1 MIGNWL
7 LEHIA
12 EERLEVN
19 RLINQ
24 FILSQE
30 LQNRSIDIDFSK
42 IERVVNILELHLF
55 DLLSSTSSNED
66 EIKRISKE
74 IKITSAELFK
84 LCKVLPLSDNAMYN
98 LQFKLKYSCFSIL
111 GDLGISA
118 SKLLK
123 EQGWDGVLLDSEVW
137 KEKTLATIIDVWLRL
152 IRKKGW
158 DDRDTVLEN
167 IHKLRESQKQ
177 YEKIFLEQSKQKQ
190 DAYEL
195 IILYHLAAAAE
206 KMALYITDG
215 KVDGNFQIQQILDSH
230 FDRAINICD
239 EVQMLELEPITRL
252 LAYTSKQLVE
262 NSIWTVT
269 RAVNSRVTKFVK
281 ELVDRGRGKH
291 ALFDVLPPQRH
302 TLAEKGLLGSSRRAV
317 VVSLPTSSGK
327 TMIAQFRILQALNQ
341 FDTENGWVA
350 YLAPTRALVNQIT
363 RIIRNDFE
371 PLGISVEQVSPALEV
386 DGFEMS
392 ILQNDDK
399 DNQFKVLVTTPEK
412 LDLMLR
418 QDWEKKIG
426 RPLTLVVVDEAHNLQ
441 NATRGLKLE
450 LLLANINKE
459 CEHAQFLL
467 LTPFIPNAKEIAT
480 WLGGA
485 NSDEISMSL
494 DWQPN
499 DRAIG
504 IVYAEKSD
512 SGCTTSCNFNLKF
525 KSVHTTKPSIDIDDN
540 IMMLE
545 NSDTYTFSQVN
556 TNAKLA
562 TMVVTQ
568 LKERDS
574 VIAIH
579 GTIPNVWS
587 LAKEIQRKS
596 NPVVSSENI
605 QYVQKFLSYEF
616 GSTFQLI
623 DLLNY
628 KIGVHH
634 AGLSDEVRA
643 LMEWL
648 FEIGEINVLVAT
660 TTIAQGMNFP
670 VGAVVMASHSYPY
683 TEMPPEDFWNIA
695 GRAGRVGQ
703 DSIGIIALVAKNY
716 KEIEKLK
723 TFINKQTGALNSSLI
738 EMVAEAMK
746 NTNNINIEDLKT
758 IVYQQ
763 PTWSSFVQYLTHTY
777 KQMGESD
784 NFIAQIE
791 QVLRGTFGFEKLRQ
805 QNRVWANKFIRGV
818 EKYAI
823 YMQDPQNKGAIKL
836 VDSTGFSLHSVKQL
850 LASANTERIGRESWN
865 QELFGSSSTELQKM
879 VGILLKIPELRE
891 NFEEIKGKTN
901 TQDGNT
907 ISLVIKDWVNGKSI
921 EELASN
927 YFKTEKIDMDEAITK
942 CGQSL
947 YGKITQTAS
956 WGLSALLSSTVG
968 SDIEEDKF
976 KALSN
981 LPARV
986 YYGVNS
992 DEAMILRLAGVPR
1005 IASNE
1010 LSRTLDN
1017 LKNESVTNVRNRLK
1031 SGGETLWQRAMG
1043 VEKGGVYYKVWS
1055 VLEGF

>member
-12 EERLEVN
+12 EEREEVEKHIN
-19 RLINQ
+19 R
-24 FILSQE
+24 FILSRE
-30 LQNRSIDIDFSK
+30 LQNKIIDIDFSK
-42 IERVVNILELHLF
+42 IEKVVGILELYLF
-55 DLLSSTSSNED
+55 DLLSSSASDKN
-66 EIKRISKE
+66 EIKKV
-74 IKITSAELFK
+74 SAELFG
-84 LCKVLPLSDNAMYN
+84 LCKVLPQQGNTIQHLLFM
-98 LQFKLKYSCFSIL
+98 LKYSCFAVL
-111 GDLGISA
+111 GDAGVSA

-123 EQGWDGVLLDSEVW
+123 EQGWDETLLNSEIW
-137 KEKTLATIIDVWLRL
+137 KEKTLATIIDIWLRL

-158 DDRDTVLEN
+158 DDRDAVLSN
-167 IHKLRESQKQ
+167 IANLRESQKQ

-195 IILYHLAAAAE
+195 MILYHLAAAAE

-215 KVDGNFQIQQILDSH
+215 KVDGNFQIQQLLDSH

-239 EVQMLELEPITRL
+239 EVQMLELEPIARL
-252 LAYTSKQLVE
+252 LAHTSKQLVE
-262 NSIWTVT
+262 NAIWTVT
-269 RAVNSRVTKFVK
+269 RAVNSRVTKFVS
-281 ELVDRGRGKH
+281 ELVKRGRGDK
-291 ALFDVLPPQRH
+291 ALFDVLPPQRL

-341 FDTENGWVA
+341 FENGWVA

-363 RIIRNDFE
+363 RRIRKDFE
-371 PLGISVEQVSPALEV
+371 PLGVSVEQVSPALEV

-392 ILQNDDK
+392 LLQNKDK
-399 DNQFKVLVTTPEK
+399 DGQFKVLVTTPEK

-459 CEHAQFLL
+459 CENAQFLL
-467 LTPFIPNAKEIAT
+467 LTPFIENAKEIAT

-485 NSDEISMSL
+485 NSDDISMSL

-504 IVYAEKSD
+504 IVYAEKSVAT
-512 SGCTTSCNFNLKF
+512 CTSSCNFNLKF
-525 KSVHTTKPSIDIDDN
+525 KSVHTSKPSISIDDN
-540 IMMLE
+540 VLMLE
-545 NSDTYTFSQVN
+545 NNSTYTFSKVKADN
-556 TNAKLA
+556 TKLA
-562 TMVVTQ
+562 TMAVNQ
-568 LKERDS
+568 LKDRDS

-579 GTIPNVWS
+579 GRPEWVWS
-587 LAKEIQRKS
+587 LAEEIKGQS
-596 NPVVSSENI
+596 NFVTPNENI
-605 QYVQKFLSYEF
+605 EYVQKFLAYEF
-616 GSTFQLI
+616 GSSFQLI

-648 FEIGEINVLVAT
+648 FEEEEINVLVAT

-670 VGAVVMASHSYPY
+670 VGAVVMASHSHPY
-683 TEMPPEDFWNIA
+683 TEMPAEDFWNIA
-695 GRAGRVGQ
+695 GRAGRVAQ
-703 DSIGIIALVAKNY
+703 DSIGIIALVAKNNE
-716 KEIEKLK
+716 EIEKLK

-738 EMVAEAMK
+738 EMVTEAM
-746 NTNNINIEDLKT
+746 NTNFMDIEDLKS
-758 IVYQQ
+758 IVRQK
-763 PTWSSFVQYLTHTY
+763 PTWSAFVQYLTHTY
-777 KQMGESD
+777 KQMGESE
-784 NFIAQIE
+784 NFIADIE

-805 QNRVWANKFIRGV
+805 QNRDWSNKFIRGV
-818 EKYAI
+818 EKYVI
-823 YMQDPQNKGAIKL
+823 YMQEPKNKGPIKL
-836 VDSTGFSLHSVKQL
+836 VDSTGFSLQSVNQL
-850 LASANTERIGRESWN
+850 LASADTEGINRGSWS
-865 QELFGSSSTELQKM
+865 QELFSGSSEELRKM
-879 VGILLKIPELRE
+879 VGILLKIPELKE
-891 NFEEIKGKTN
+891 NFDDIKGKTN
-901 TQDGNT
+901 TQNGNT

-921 EELASN
+921 ESIAEN
-927 YFKTEKIDMDEAITK
+927 YFKTEDMNMDEAITK

-968 SDIEEDKF
+968 EIEENEF
-976 KALSN
+976 KELSN

-992 DEAMILRLAGVPR
+992 DDAMMLRLMGVPR
-1005 IASNE
+1005 IASTE
-1010 LSRTLDN
+1010 LSKVLPN
-1017 LKNESVTNVRNRLK
+1017 IKNESVTNVRQRLK
-1031 SGGETLWQRAMG
+1031 SDGENLWKSAMG
-1043 VEKGGVYYKVWS
+1043 NEKGDVYYKVWS
-1055 VLEGF
+1055 VLEGI

>member
-12 EERLEVN
+12 AERKEVN
-19 RLINQ
+19 KLVNKR
-24 FILSQE
+24 ILSQE
-30 LQNRSIDIDFSK
+30 LQNTIMDIDFGK
-42 IERVVNILELHLF
+42 VERVTSILELYLF
-55 DLLSSTSSNED
+55 DMLSSNDYNKD
-66 EIKRISKE
+66 EVKKV
-74 IKITSAELFK
+74 SAELFR
-84 LCKVLPLSDNAMYN
+84 LCRVMPNSGDDLKN
-98 LQFKLKYSCFSIL
+98 LLYTLKYSCFGVL
-111 GDLGISA
+111 GDVGISV

-123 EQGWDGVLLDSEVW
+123 EKNWDETLLTSEKW

-158 DDRDTVLEN
+158 NDRDRVLEN
-167 IHKLRESQKQ
+167 IAQLRESQKQ
-177 YEKIFLEQSKQKQ
+177 YEKQFLEQSKRKQ

-230 FDRAINICD
+230 FDRAINVCD
-239 EVQMLELEPITRL
+239 EVQMIELEPITRL
-252 LAYTSKQLVE
+252 LEHTSKQLVD

-269 RAVNSRVTKFVK
+269 RAVNSRVTRFVK
-281 ELVDRGRGKH
+281 ELVDMGRGDN
-291 ALFDVLPPQRH
+291 ALFDVLPPQRV
-302 TLAEKGLLGSSRRAV
+302 TLAEEGLLGSSRRAV

-363 RIIRNDFE
+363 RRIRNDFA
-371 PLGISVEQVSPALEV
+371 PLGITVEQVSPALDV

-392 ILQNDDK
+392 MLENTDRDS
-399 DNQFKVLVTTPEK
+399 QFKVLVTTPEK

-418 QDWEKKIG
+418 QDWEKKIE
-426 RPLTLVVVDEAHNLQ
+426 RPLTLVIVDEAHNLQ
-441 NATRGLKLE
+441 NMTRGLKLE

-459 CEHAQFLL
+459 CENAQFLL
-467 LTPFIPNAKEIAT
+467 LTPFIQNAKEIAT

-485 NSDEISMSL
+485 NSDEIHMSL

-504 IVYAEKSD
+504 IVYAEKSNTT
-512 SGCTTSCNFNLKF
+512 CRTSCRFNLKF
-525 KSVHTTKPSIDIDDN
+525 KSVHTSRPSISIDDN
-540 IMMLE
+540 IMMVE
-545 NSDTYTFSQVN
+545 NSNIYTFNQVN
-556 TNAKLA
+556 NNAKLA
-562 TMVVTQ
+562 TMVVNQ

-579 GTIPNVWS
+579 GQVRWVWS
-587 LAKEIQRKS
+587 LAEEIKIKS
-596 NPVVSSENI
+596 NAVTPSENI
-605 QYVQKFLSYEF
+605 QNIQKFLEYEF
-616 GSTFQLI
+616 GATFQLI

-634 AGLSDEVRA
+634 AGLSDEVRS

-670 VGAVVMASHSYPY
+670 VGAVVMASHQYFS
-683 TEMPPEDFWNIA
+683 THAEEMPPEDFWNIA

-703 DSIGIIALVAKNY
+703 DSIGIIALIAKDDSD
-716 KEIEKLK
+716 IEKLK
-723 TFINKQTGALNSSLI
+723 TFINKQTHALNSSLI
-738 EMVAEAMK
+738 AMVKEAME
-746 NTNNINIEDLKT
+746 NEHMDIEDLGK

-763 PTWSSFVQYLTHTY
+763 PTWSAFVQYLTHSY
-777 KQMGESD
+777 KQMGESA
-784 NFIAQIE
+784 NFITEIE
-791 QVLRGTFGFEKLRQ
+791 QVLRGTFGFEKLRLE
-805 QNRVWANKFIRGV
+805 NRDWSNKFIRGV
-818 EKYAI
+818 ENYAR
-823 YMQDPQNKGAIKL
+823 YMQEPENKGPIKL
-836 VDSTGFSLHSVKQL
+836 VDSTGFSLQSVNAL
-850 LASANTERIGRESWN
+850 LQKAGIKNINKDSWN
-865 QELFGSSSTELQKM
+865 QELFTNSSTELQKM
-879 VGILLKIPELRE
+879 IGVLIEIPELRN
-891 NFEEIKGKTN
+891 NFEDIKSKTN
-901 TQDGNT
+901 TQNGNT
-907 ISLVIKDWVNGKSI
+907 ISLVIKDWVNGESI
-921 EELASN
+921 ENIAEN
-927 YFKTEKIDMDEAITK
+927 YFKTENIDMDEAITK

-968 SDIEEDKF
+968 EIEEDEF
-976 KALSN
+976 KELSN

-986 YYGVNS
+986 YYGVNN
-992 DEAMILRLAGVPR
+992 DDAIMLRLVGVPR

-1010 LSRTLDN
+1010 LSKILPNIKD
-1017 LKNESVTNVRNRLK
+1017 ESVTNVRNILK
-1031 SGGETLWQRAMG
+1031 NRELDLWRMAMG
-1043 VEKGGVYYKVWS
+1043 DEKGNVYNKVWS
-1055 VLEGF
+1055 ILEG

>member
-24 FILSQE
+24 FILVQE
-30 LQNRSIDIDFSK
+30 LQSRSIDIDFSK
-42 IERVVNILELHLF
+42 VERVINILELHLF
-55 DLLSSTSSNED
+55 DLLSSHDSDKND
-66 EIKRISKE
+66 IKRIS
-74 IKITSAELFK
+74 AELFR
-84 LCKVLPLSDNAMYN
+84 LCRVLPPSDVT
-98 LQFKLKYSCFSIL
+98 LQHLLFMLKYSSFAVL
-111 GDLGISA
+111 GDVGISA

-123 EQGWDGVLLDSEVW
+123 EKSWDETLLNSEIW
-137 KEKTLATIIDVWLRL
+137 KEKTLATIIDIWLRL

-158 DDRDTVLEN
+158 EDRDRVLEN
-167 IHKLRESQKQ
+167 IAQLRESQKQ
-177 YEKIFLEQSKQKQ
+177 YEKIFLEQSKQKH

-230 FDRAINICD
+230 FDRAINVCD

-252 LAYTSKQLVE
+252 LAHTSKQLVE
-262 NSIWTVT
+262 NAIWTVT

-281 ELVDRGRGKH
+281 ELVARGRGDN

-302 TLAEKGLLGSSRRAV
+302 TLAEEGLLGSSRRAV
-317 VVSLPTSSGK
+317 VVNLPTSSGK

-363 RIIRNDFE
+363 RRIRNDFE

-392 ILQNDDK
+392 LLQNQDK
-399 DNQFKVLVTTPEK
+399 DSQFKVLVTTPEK

-418 QDWEKKIG
+418 QDWEKKMG

-459 CEHAQFLL
+459 CENAQFLL
-467 LTPFIPNAKEIAT
+467 LTPFIENAKEIAT

-485 NSDEISMSL
+485 NSDDINMSI

-499 DRAIG
+499 ERAIG
-504 IVYAEKSD
+504 IVYAEKSN
-512 SGCTTSCNFNLKF
+512 SRCTSHCRFNLKF
-525 KSVHTTKPSIDIDDN
+525 KSVHTSMPSIAIDDN

-545 NSDTYTFSQVN
+545 NNDQYTFSQVN
-556 TNAKLA
+556 DNAKLA
-562 TMVVTQ
+562 TMVVNQ

-574 VIAIH
+574 VIAMH
-579 GTIPNVWS
+579 GQVRWVWS
-587 LAKEIQRKS
+587 LAEEIKTKS
-596 NPVVSSENI
+596 NLVTPSENI

-616 GSTFQLI
+616 GSSFQLI

-634 AGLSDEVRA
+634 AGLSDEVRT

-648 FEIGEINVLVAT
+648 FEKEEINVLVAT

-670 VGAVVMASHSYPY
+670 VGAVVMASHQYFS
-683 TEMPPEDFWNIA
+683 THAEEMPPEDFWNIA

-703 DSIGIIALVAKNY
+703 DSIGIIALVAKNNT
-716 KEIEKLK
+716 EIEKLR

-738 EMVAEAMK
+738 EMVTEAMK
-746 NTNNINIEDLKT
+746 NTNNMNIEDLGK

-763 PTWSSFVQYLTHTY
+763 PTWSAFVQYLTHTY
-777 KQMGESD
+777 KQMGEADS
-784 NFIAQIE
+784 FISQIE

-805 QNRVWANKFIRGV
+805 QNRNWSNKFIRGV
-818 EKYAI
+818 ENYAT
-823 YMQDPQNKGAIKL
+823 YMQDPRNKGSIKL
-836 VDSTGFSLHSVKQL
+836 VDSTGFSLQSVNQL
-850 LASANTERIGRESWN
+850 LAGANTEGIKKESWN
-865 QELFGSSSTELQKM
+865 QELFGSTSNELQKM
-879 VGILLKIPELRE
+879 VGILLKIPELRD
-891 NFEEIKGKTN
+891 NFEDIRGKTN

-907 ISLVIKDWVNGKSI
+907 ISLVIKDWVNGKSV
-921 EELASN
+921 EELAGD
-927 YFKTEKIDMDEAITK
+927 YFKTEDINMDEAITK

-956 WGLSALLSSTVG
+956 WGLSALLSSTAT
-968 SDIEEDKF
+968 DATEEEF
-976 KALSN
+976 KELSN

-992 DEAMILRLAGVPR
+992 DDAMILRLAGVPR

-1010 LSRTLDN
+1010 LAQTLEN
-1017 LKNESVTNVRNRLK
+1017 LKNESVTSVRNTLK
-1031 SGGETLWQRAMG
+1031 NAGEALWQRAMG
-1043 VEKGGVYYKVWS
+1043 DEKGRVYHKVWS
-1055 VLEGF
+1055 VLEGL

>member
-7 LEHIA
+7 LEHIV
-12 EERLEVN
+12 EEREEVN
-19 RLINQ
+19 KLINQ

-30 LQNRSIDIDFSK
+30 LSSSIIDIDFSK
-42 IERVVNILELHLF
+42 VEKVVGILELYLF
-55 DLLSSTSSNED
+55 DLLSSNVSDKN
-66 EIKRISKE
+66 EIK
-74 IKITSAELFK
+74 KISAELFR
-84 LCKVLPLSDNAMYN
+84 LCRVLPQHENT
-98 LQFKLKYSCFSIL
+98 LQHLLFTLKYSCFAVL
-111 GDLGISA
+111 GDVGVSV

-123 EQGWDGVLLDSEVW
+123 EQGWNKTLLTSEIW
-137 KEKTLATIIDVWLRL
+137 KEKTLATIIDIWLRL

-158 DDRDTVLEN
+158 DDRDAILIN
-167 IHKLRESQKQ
+167 IANLRESQKE

-190 DAYEL
+190 DAFEL
-195 IILYHLAAAAE
+195 MILYHLAAAAE

-215 KVDGNFQIQQILDSH
+215 KVDGNFQIQQLLDSH

-252 LAYTSKQLVE
+252 LAHTSKQLVE
-262 NSIWTVT
+262 NAIWTVT

-281 ELVDRGRGKH
+281 ELVDRGRGEH

-302 TLAEKGLLGSSRRAV
+302 ALAEKGLLGSSRRAV

-341 FDTENGWVA
+341 FDEENGWVA

-363 RIIRNDFE
+363 RRIRNDFE

-392 ILQNDDK
+392 LLQDQNK
-399 DNQFKVLVTTPEK
+399 DSQFKVLVTTPEK

-426 RPLTLVVVDEAHNLQ
+426 RPLTLIVVDEAHNLQ
-441 NATRGLKLE
+441 NSTRGLKLE

-467 LTPFIPNAKEIAT
+467 LTPFIENAKEVAT
-480 WLGGA
+480 WLGGV

-499 DRAIG
+499 ERAIG

-512 SGCTTSCNFNLKF
+512 NRCKSRCTFNLKF
-525 KSVHTTKPSIDIDDN
+525 KSVHTSKPSISIDDN
-540 IMMLE
+540 IVMLE
-545 NSDTYTFSQVN
+545 NNPTYTFSALKN
-556 TNAKLA
+556 KSKLA
-562 TMVVTQ
+562 TMVINQ
-568 LKERDS
+568 LKDRDS

-579 GTIPNVWS
+579 GKVSSVWS
-587 LAKEIQRKS
+587 LAKEIKKKS
-596 NPVVSSENI
+596 NPVTPTENI
-605 QYVQKFLSYEF
+605 KYVQKFLAYEF
-616 GSTFQLI
+616 GVTFQLI

-648 FEIGEINVLVAT
+648 FEAGEINVLVAT

-670 VGAVVMASHSYPY
+670 VGAVVMASHQYPSAVGTY
-683 TEMPPEDFWNIA
+683 DMPPEDFWNIA

-703 DSIGIIALVAKNY
+703 DSIGIIALVAKDDAD
-716 KEIEKLK
+716 IEKLK

-738 EMVAEAMK
+738 EMVKEAM
-746 NTNNINIEDLKT
+746 NTNFMDIEDLKS
-758 IVYQQ
+758 IVKQK
-763 PTWSSFVQYLTHTY
+763 PTWSAFVQYLTHTY
-777 KQMGESD
+777 KQMGESE
-784 NFIAQIE
+784 NFIAEIE
-791 QVLRGTFGFEKLRQ
+791 QVLRGTFGFGKLRQ
-805 QNRVWANKFIRGV
+805 KNRDWANKFIRGV
-818 EKYAI
+818 ENYAT
-823 YMQDPQNKGAIKL
+823 YMQEPRNKGPIKL
-836 VDSTGFSLHSVKQL
+836 VDATGFSLQSVNQL
-850 LASANTERIGRESWN
+850 LAGANTQGINKNSWDKES
-865 QELFGSSSTELQKM
+865 LFTDSSSELQKM
-879 VGILLKIPELRE
+879 IGVLLKIPELKE
-891 NFEEIKGKTN
+891 NFEEINKN
-901 TQDGNT
+901 TKSKDGNT
-907 ISLVIKDWVNGKSI
+907 ISSVIKDWVNGKSI
-921 EELASN
+921 ENIAEN
-927 YFKTEKIDMDEAITK
+927 YFKTENMNMDEAITK

-956 WGLSALLSSTVG
+956 WGLSALLSSTA
-968 SDIEEDKF
+968 SDATEDEF
-976 KALSN
+976 KELSN

-992 DEAMILRLAGVPR
+992 DDAMMLRLIGVPR
-1005 IASNE
+1005 IASTE
-1010 LSRTLDN
+1010 LSKVLPN
-1017 LKNESVTNVRNRLK
+1017 IKNESVANVRKKLLNDGK
-1031 SGGETLWQRAMG
+1031 NLWNNAMG
-1043 VEKGGVYYKVWS
+1043 SEKGDVYYKVWS
-1055 VLEGF
+1055 VLEGL

>member
-7 LEHIA
+7 LEHI
-12 EERLEVN
+12 EEEKQEVN

-24 FILSQE
+24 FILTQE
-30 LQNRSIDIDFSK
+30 LQNRSIDIDFNK

-55 DLLSSTSSNED
+55 DLLSSSSSDKD
-66 EIKRISKE
+66 EIKKV
-74 IKITSAELFK
+74 SAELFK
-84 LCKVLPLSDNAMYN
+84 LCKVLPQSYDTLQN
-98 LQFKLKYSCFSIL
+98 LLFVLKYSCFGVL
-111 GDLGISA
+111 GDLGVSV

-123 EQGWDGVLLDSEVW
+123 EKGWNEALLDSEIW

-167 IHKLRESQKQ
+167 IHQLREAQQQ
-177 YEKIFLEQSKQKQ
+177 YEKIFLEQSKQKK
-190 DAYEL
+190 DGYEL

-206 KMALYITDG
+206 KMALFITDG

-230 FDRAINICD
+230 FDRAINVCD

-252 LAYTSKQLVE
+252 LAHTSKQLVE
-262 NSIWTVT
+262 NAIWTVT
-269 RAVNSRVTKFVK
+269 RAVNTRVTKFVK
-281 ELVDRGRGKH
+281 ELVDRGRGDN
-291 ALFDVLPPQRH
+291 ALFDVLPPQRVA
-302 TLAEKGLLGSSRRAV
+302 LAEEGLLGSSRRAV

-363 RIIRNDFE
+363 RRIRKDFE

-392 ILQNDDK
+392 LLENKDK
-399 DNQFKVLVTTPEK
+399 DSQFKVLVTTPEK

-467 LTPFIPNAKEIAT
+467 LTPFIENAKEIAN
-480 WLGGA
+480 WLGGI
-485 NSDEISMSL
+485 NSDDISMSL

-512 SGCTTSCNFNLKF
+512 ISCSKGCEFNLKF
-525 KSVHTTKPSIDIDDN
+525 KSVHTSKPSISINDN

-545 NSDTYTFSQVN
+545 NNDTYTFSKLQN
-556 TNAKLA
+556 KSKLA
-562 TMVVTQ
+562 TIVINQ
-568 LKERDS
+568 LKDRDS

-587 LAKEIQRKS
+587 LAKKIQTKS
-596 NPVVSSENI
+596 ILVAPSENI
-605 QYVQKFLSYEF
+605 KYVQKFLAYEL
-616 GSTFQLI
+616 GATFQLI

-695 GRAGRVGQ
+695 GRAGRVEQ
-703 DSIGIIALVAKNY
+703 DSIGIIALVAKDN
-716 KEIEKLK
+716 EDIEKLK
-723 TFINKQTGALNSSLI
+723 TFINKQTGTLNSSLI
-738 EMVAEAMK
+738 GMVTEAMK
-746 NTNNINIEDLKT
+746 STNMNIEDLGK

-763 PTWSSFVQYLTHTY
+763 PTWSAFVQYLTHTY
-777 KQMGESD
+777 KEMGESE
-784 NFIAQIE
+784 NFITEIE

-805 QNRVWANKFIRGV
+805 QNRDWSNKFIRGV
-818 EKYAI
+818 ENYAR
-823 YMQDPQNKGAIKL
+823 YMQEPKNKGSIKL
-836 VDSTGFSLHSVKQL
+836 VDSTGFSLQSVNTL
-850 LASANTERIGRESWN
+850 LQNAKIENINKNSWN
-865 QELFGSSSTELQKM
+865 QELFANSSTELQKM
-879 VGILLKIPELRE
+879 IGVLLKIPELRD
-891 NFEEIKGKTN
+891 NFDDIKTKTKSQN
-901 TQDGNT
+901 GNT
-907 ISLVIKDWVNGKSI
+907 ISLVIKDWVNGKNI
-921 EELASN
+921 EDIAEN
-927 YFKTEKIDMDEAITK
+927 YFKTETMSMDDAITK

-947 YGKITQTAS
+947 YGKITQTTS

-968 SDIEEDKF
+968 EIEEDEF
-976 KALSN
+976 KELSK

-992 DEAMILRLAGVPR
+992 DDAMMLRLIGVPR
-1005 IASNE
+1005 IASTE
-1010 LSRTLDN
+1010 LSKILPN
-1017 LKNESVTNVRNRLK
+1017 IKNESVVNVRHTLK
-1031 SGGETLWQRAMG
+1031 SNGQDLWKTAMG
-1043 VEKGGVYYKVWS
+1043 NEKGDVYYKVWS
-1055 VLEGF
+1055 ILEG

>member
-19 RLINQ
+19 RLINK

-30 LQNRSIDIDFSK
+30 LQNRNIDIDFSK
-42 IERVVNILELHLF
+42 LERVVNILELHLF
-55 DLLSSTSSNED
+55 GLLSSHDSDKN
-66 EIKRISKE
+66 EIK
-74 IKITSAELFK
+74 KISAELFR
-84 LCKVLPLSDNAMYN
+84 LYRILPPSGIT
-98 LQFKLKYSCFSIL
+98 LQDLLFTLKYSCFAVL
-111 GDLGISA
+111 GDVGISA

-123 EQGWDGVLLDSEVW
+123 EKNWDETLLGSEIW
-137 KEKTLATIIDVWLRL
+137 KEKILATIIDIWLRL

-158 DDRDTVLEN
+158 EDRDRVLEN
-167 IHKLRESQKQ
+167 IAQLRESQKQ
-177 YEKIFLEQSKQKQ
+177 YEKIFLEQSKQKH

-230 FDRAINICD
+230 FDRAIDVCD

-252 LAYTSKQLVE
+252 LAHTSKQLVE
-262 NSIWTVT
+262 NAIWTVT

-281 ELVDRGRGKH
+281 ELVDSGRGDN
-291 ALFDVLPPQRH
+291 ALFDVLPTQRH
-302 TLAEKGLLGSSRRAV
+302 ALAEKGLLGSSRRAV

-341 FDTENGWVA
+341 FDTENGWVV

-363 RIIRNDFE
+363 RRIRKDFE

-386 DGFEMS
+386 DGFEMG
-392 ILQNDDK
+392 LLENKDK
-399 DNQFKVLVTTPEK
+399 DSQFKVLVTTPEK

-459 CEHAQFLL
+459 CENAQFLL
-467 LTPFIPNAKEIAT
+467 LTPFIENAKEIAT

-485 NSDEISMSL
+485 NSDEITMSL

-512 SGCTTSCNFNLKF
+512 PTCRSGCEFNLKF
-525 KSVHTTKPSIDIDDN
+525 KSVHTSKPSISIDDN

-545 NSDTYTFSQVN
+545 NDDTYTFSQLQN
-556 TNAKLA
+556 KSKLA
-562 TMVVTQ
+562 TMVINQ

-579 GTIPNVWS
+579 GRPEWVWS
-587 LAKEIQRKS
+587 LAEEIKNKS
-596 NPVVSSENI
+596 NPVTPSENI
-605 QYVQKFLSYEF
+605 KYVQKFLAYEF
-616 GSTFQLI
+616 GVTFQLI
-623 DLLNY
+623 ELLNY

-648 FEIGEINVLVAT
+648 FELGEINVLAAT

-670 VGAVVMASHSYPY
+670 VGAVVMASHQYPSARGTY
-683 TEMPPEDFWNIA
+683 DMPPEDFWNIA
-695 GRAGRVGQ
+695 GRTGRVGQ
-703 DSIGIIALVAKNY
+703 DSIGIIALVAKDNAD
-716 KEIEKLK
+716 IEKLK

-738 EMVAEAMK
+738 EMVREAM
-746 NTNNINIEDLKT
+746 NTNFMDIEDLKS
-758 IVYQQ
+758 IVKQK
-763 PTWSSFVQYLTHTY
+763 PTWSAFVQYLTHTY
-777 KQMGESD
+777 KQMGESES
-784 NFIAQIE
+784 FIAEIE

-805 QNRVWANKFIRGV
+805 ENRAWANKFIRGV
-818 EKYAI
+818 EKYAT
-823 YMQDPQNKGAIKL
+823 YMQEPQNKGPIKL
-836 VDSTGFSLHSVKQL
+836 VDSTGFSLQSVNQL
-850 LASANTERIGRESWN
+850 LSSANAQGISKNSWN
-865 QELFGSSSTELQKM
+865 KELLFTDSSTELQKM
-879 VGILLKIPELRE
+879 IGVLLKIPELKE
-891 NFEEIKGKTN
+891 NFEDIKGKTN
-901 TQDGNT
+901 TQNGNT

-921 EELASN
+921 ENIAGN
-927 YFKTEKIDMDEAITK
+927 YFKTEDINMDEAITK

-968 SDIEEDKF
+968 EVEEDEF
-976 KALSN
+976 KELSN

-1010 LSRTLDN
+1010 LSKVLIN
-1017 LKNESVTNVRNRLK
+1017 LKRESIINVRHVLK
-1031 SGGETLWQRAMG
+1031 SNGQDLWKEAMG
-1043 VEKGGVYYKVWS
+1043 NEQGDVYYKVWS
-1055 VLEGF
+1055 ILEGL

>member
-1 MIGNWL
+1 MIGSWL

-12 EERLEVN
+12 EERVEVN
-19 RLINQ
+19 KLINQ
-24 FILSQE
+24 LVLSQE
-30 LQNRSIDIDFSK
+30 LQNETISIDFNK
-42 IERVVNILELHLF
+42 IKKVVGILELYLF
-55 DLLSSTSSNED
+55 DLLSSSYSDKN
-66 EIKRISKE
+66 EIKEIS
-74 IKITSAELFK
+74 TELFK
-84 LCKVLPLSDNAMYN
+84 LCRVLPQSDNAMQN
-98 LQFKLKYSCFSIL
+98 LQFKLKYSCFGLL
-111 GDLGISA
+111 GDLGISVA
-118 SKLLK
+118 KLLK
-123 EQGWDGVLLDSEVW
+123 EQGWDESILNSESW
-137 KEKTLATIIDVWLRL
+137 KEKTLGTIIDVWLRL

-158 DDRDTVLEN
+158 DDRDIVLEN
-167 IHKLRESQKQ
+167 ISKLRESQNQ
-177 YEKIFLEQSKQKQ
+177 YEKIFLEQSKSKQ
-190 DAYEL
+190 DGYEL

-239 EVQMLELEPITRL
+239 EVQMLELEPLVRML
-252 LAYTSKQLVE
+252 VYTSKQLID
-262 NSIWTVT
+262 NAIWTVT

-281 ELVDRGRGKH
+281 ELVNRGRGDN

-302 TLAEKGLLGSSRRAV
+302 ALAEKGLLGSSRRAV

-341 FDTENGWVA
+341 FDDENGWVV

-363 RIIRNDFE
+363 RRIRKDFE

-392 ILQNDDK
+392 LLEDVDPGS
-399 DNQFKVLVTTPEK
+399 QFKVLVTTPEK

-441 NATRGLKLE
+441 NSNRGLKLE

-467 LTPFIPNAKEIAT
+467 LTPFIENAKEIAT

-485 NSDEISMSL
+485 NSDEISMSM

-512 SGCTTSCNFNLKF
+512 ISCTKKCKFNLKF
-525 KSVHTTKPSIDIDDN
+525 KSVHTSKPSISIGDDIAMSKNCD
-540 IMMLE
+540 E
-545 NSDTYTFSQVN
+545 YTFSQVN
-556 TNAKLA
+556 DNAKLA
-562 TMVVTQ
+562 TMVVNQ
-568 LKERDS
+568 LKKRDS

-579 GTIPNVWS
+579 GQVGWVWS
-587 LAKEIQRKS
+587 LAEEIKNKS
-596 NPVVSSENI
+596 TAIAPSENI
-605 QYVQKFLSYEF
+605 LYVQKFLAYEF
-616 GSTFQLI
+616 GATFQLI
-623 DLLNY
+623 YLLDY

-648 FEIGEINVLVAT
+648 FEEGEINVLVAT

-670 VGAVVMASHSYPY
+670 VGAVVMASHQYFS
-683 TEMPPEDFWNIA
+683 THAEEMPPEDFWNIA

-703 DSIGIIALVAKNY
+703 DSIGIIALVAKDN
-716 KEIEKLK
+716 EDIEKLK

-738 EMVAEAMK
+738 KMVEEAMK
-746 NTNNINIEDLKT
+746 STNKMDIEDLVK

-763 PTWSSFVQYLTHTY
+763 PTWSAFVQYLTHTY
-777 KQMGESD
+777 KQMGESE
-784 NFIAQIE
+784 NFITQIE

-805 QNRVWANKFIRGV
+805 QNRAWANKFILGV
-818 EKYAI
+818 EKYATE
-823 YMQDPQNKGAIKL
+823 MQKPQNKGSIKL
-836 VDSTGFSLHSVKQL
+836 VDSTGFSLQSVNQL
-850 LASANTERIGRESWN
+850 LVSAKVERISKESWS
-865 QELFGSSSTELQKM
+865 QELFGNTSSELQKM
-879 VGILLKIPELRE
+879 IGILLKIPELRE
-891 NFEEIKGKTN
+891 NFDDINKKTN
-901 TQDGNT
+901 SKDGNT

-921 EELASN
+921 ENIAESH
-927 YFKTEKIDMDEAITK
+927 FKTENIDMNEAITK

-968 SDIEEDKF
+968 EIEEDEF
-976 KALSN
+976 KELSN

-992 DEAMILRLAGVPR
+992 DDAMMLRLLGVPR

-1010 LSRTLDN
+1010 LSKELIN
-1017 LKNESVTNVRNRLK
+1017 IKNVSVVNVRQTLRE
-1031 SGGETLWQRAMG
+1031 GGQELWKKAMG
-1043 VEKGGVYYKVWS
+1043 REKGDVYYKVWS
-1055 VLEGF
+1055 ILEGSK

>member
-7 LEHIA
+7 LEHVA
-12 EERLEVN
+12 EERAEVN

-24 FILSQE
+24 FILAQE
-30 LQNRSIDIDFSK
+30 LQNRNIDIDFSK
-42 IERVVNILELHLF
+42 VEKVVTILELHLF
-55 DLLSSTSSNED
+55 DLCSSHDSDKNK
-66 EIKRISKE
+66 IKE
-74 IKITSAELFK
+74 ISVELFR
-84 LCKVLPLSDNAMYN
+84 LCRVLPQSDMALQN
-98 LQFKLKYSCFSIL
+98 LLFKLKYSCFAVL
-111 GDLGISA
+111 GDVGISA

-123 EQGWDGVLLDSEVW
+123 DQGWDETLLDSENW
-137 KEKTLATIIDVWLRL
+137 KEKTLVTIIDIWLRL

-158 DDRDTVLEN
+158 EDRDKVLEN
-167 IHKLRESQKQ
+167 IAKLRESQKQ

-195 IILYHLAAAAE
+195 MILYHLAAAAE

-269 RAVNSRVTKFVK
+269 RAVNSRVTKFVR
-281 ELVDRGRGKH
+281 ELVDKGRGDKV
-291 ALFDVLPPQRH
+291 LFDVLPPQRH
-302 TLAEKGLLGSSRRAV
+302 TLAEEGLLGSSRRAV

-363 RIIRNDFE
+363 RIIRADFE

-392 ILQNDDK
+392 LLKNEDK
-399 DNQFKVLVTTPEK
+399 DSQFKVLVTTPEK

-418 QDWEKKIG
+418 QDWEQKIG
-426 RPLTLVVVDEAHNLQ
+426 RPLTLVIVDEAHNLQ

-467 LTPFIPNAKEIAT
+467 LTPFIENAKEIAT

-499 DRAIG
+499 ERAIG

-512 SGCTTSCNFNLKF
+512 MACTSGCKFNLKF
-525 KSVHTTKPSIDIDDN
+525 KPVHTSKPNISIDED
-540 IMMLE
+540 IMMLK
-545 NSDTYTFSQVN
+545 NNDTYTFSKIN
-556 TNAKLA
+556 DHSKLA
-562 TMVVTQ
+562 TMVVNQ

-574 VIAIH
+574 VIAMH
-579 GTIPNVWS
+579 GQVRWVWS
-587 LAKEIQRKS
+587 LAEEIKTKS
-596 NPVVSSENI
+596 NQVAPSENI
-605 QYVQKFLSYEF
+605 QYVQKFLEYEF
-616 GSTFQLI
+616 GSSFQLI

-648 FEIGEINVLVAT
+648 FEKEEINVLVAT

-670 VGAVVMASHSYPY
+670 VGAVVMASHQYFSTYAE
-683 TEMPPEDFWNIA
+683 EMPPEDFWNIA

-703 DSIGIIALVAKNY
+703 DSIGIIALVAKDD

-738 EMVAEAMK
+738 EMVTEAMESTK
-746 NTNNINIEDLKT
+746 MDIEDLGR
-758 IVYQQ
+758 ILYYQ
-763 PTWSSFVQYLTHTY
+763 PTWSAFLQYLTHTY
-777 KQMGESD
+777 KQMGESE
-784 NFIAQIE
+784 NFIANIE
-791 QVLRGTFGFEKLRQ
+791 QVLRGTFGFEKLRE
-805 QNRVWANKFIRGV
+805 QNRSWANKFISGV
-818 EKYAI
+818 EKYAT
-823 YMQDPQNKGAIKL
+823 YMQEPKYKGAIKL
-836 VDSTGFSLHSVKQL
+836 VDSTGFSLQSVIQL
-850 LASANTERIGRESWN
+850 LQDSGREGINRNSWN
-865 QELFGSSSTELQKM
+865 QELFGNSSVELQKM
-879 VGILLKIPELRE
+879 VGILLKIPELRD
-891 NFEEIKGKTN
+891 NFDDIKGKTN
-901 TQDGNT
+901 TKDGNT

-921 EELASN
+921 QDIAQN
-927 YFKTEKIDMDEAITK
+927 YFKTDNIDMDEAITK

-956 WGLSALLSSTVG
+956 WGLSALLSPIANEMT
-968 SDIEEDKF
+968 EDEF
-976 KALSN
+976 KELSN

-992 DEAMILRLAGVPR
+992 DDAMMLRLAGVPR

-1010 LSRTLDN
+1010 LSRTLQN
-1017 LKNESVTNVRNRLK
+1017 IQNESVTNVRHILK
-1031 SGGETLWQRAMG
+1031 NGGEALWQVAMG
-1043 VEKGGVYYKVWS
+1043 HEKGSVYYKVWS
-1055 VLEGF
+1055 VIEGNKI

>member
-12 EERLEVN
+12 AERKEVN
-19 RLINQ
+19 KLVNKR
-24 FILSQE
+24 ILSQE
-30 LQNRSIDIDFSK
+30 LQNTIMDIDFGK
-42 IERVVNILELHLF
+42 VERVTSILELYLF
-55 DLLSSTSSNED
+55 DMLSSNDYNKD
-66 EIKRISKE
+66 EVKKV
-74 IKITSAELFK
+74 SAELFR
-84 LCKVLPLSDNAMYN
+84 LCRVMPNSGDVLKN
-98 LQFKLKYSCFSIL
+98 LLYTLKYSCFGVL
-111 GDLGISA
+111 GDVGISV

-123 EQGWDGVLLDSEVW
+123 EKNWDETLLTSEKW

-158 DDRDTVLEN
+158 NDRDRVLEN
-167 IHKLRESQKQ
+167 IAQLRESQKQ
-177 YEKIFLEQSKQKQ
+177 YEKQFLEQSKRKQ

-230 FDRAINICD
+230 FDRAINVCD
-239 EVQMLELEPITRL
+239 EVQMIELEPITRL
-252 LAYTSKQLVE
+252 LEHTSKQLVD

-269 RAVNSRVTKFVK
+269 RAVNSRVTRFVK
-281 ELVDRGRGKH
+281 ELVDMGRGDN
-291 ALFDVLPPQRH
+291 ALFDVLPPQRV
-302 TLAEKGLLGSSRRAV
+302 TLAEEGLLGSSRRAV

-363 RIIRNDFE
+363 RRIRNDFE
-371 PLGISVEQVSPALEV
+371 PLGITVEQVSPALDV

-392 ILQNDDK
+392 MLENTDRDS
-399 DNQFKVLVTTPEK
+399 QFKVLVTTPEK

-418 QDWEKKIG
+418 QDWEKKIE
-426 RPLTLVVVDEAHNLQ
+426 RPLTLVIVDEAHNLQ
-441 NATRGLKLE
+441 NMTRGLKLE

-459 CEHAQFLL
+459 CENAQFLL
-467 LTPFIPNAKEIAT
+467 LTPFIQNAKEIAT

-485 NSDEISMSL
+485 NSDEIHMSL

-504 IVYAEKSD
+504 IVYAEKSNTT
-512 SGCTTSCNFNLKF
+512 CRTSCRFNLKF
-525 KSVHTTKPSIDIDDN
+525 KSVHTSRPSISIDDN
-540 IMMLE
+540 IMMVE
-545 NSDTYTFSQVN
+545 NSNIYTFNQVN
-556 TNAKLA
+556 NNAKLA
-562 TMVVTQ
+562 TMVVNQ

-579 GTIPNVWS
+579 GQVRWVWS
-587 LAKEIQRKS
+587 LAEEIKIKS
-596 NPVVSSENI
+596 NAVTPSENI
-605 QYVQKFLSYEF
+605 QYVQKFLEYEF
-616 GSTFQLI
+616 GATFLLI

-634 AGLSDEVRA
+634 AGLSDEVRS

-670 VGAVVMASHSYPY
+670 VGAVVMASHQYFSTYAE
-683 TEMPPEDFWNIA
+683 EMPPEDFWNLA

-703 DSIGIIALVAKNY
+703 DSIGIIALIAKDDSD
-716 KEIEKLK
+716 IEKLK
-723 TFINKQTGALNSSLI
+723 TFINKQTHALNSSLI
-738 EMVAEAMK
+738 AMVKEAME
-746 NTNNINIEDLKT
+746 NEHMDIEDLGK

-763 PTWSSFVQYLTHTY
+763 PTWSAFVQYLTHSY
-777 KQMGESD
+777 KQMGESA
-784 NFIAQIE
+784 NFITEIE
-791 QVLRGTFGFEKLRQ
+791 QVLRGTFGFEKLRLK
-805 QNRVWANKFIRGV
+805 NRDWSNKFIRGV
-818 EKYAI
+818 ENYAR
-823 YMQDPQNKGAIKL
+823 YMQEPENKGPIKL
-836 VDSTGFSLHSVKQL
+836 VDSTGFSLQSVNAL
-850 LASANTERIGRESWN
+850 LKNAGIENINKDSWN
-865 QELFGSSSTELQKM
+865 QELFTNSSTELQKM
-879 VGILLKIPELRE
+879 IGVLIGIPELRN
-891 NFEEIKGKTN
+891 NFEDIKSKTN
-901 TQDGNT
+901 TQNGNT

-921 EELASN
+921 ENIAEN
-927 YFKTEKIDMDEAITK
+927 YFKTENIDMDEAITK

-968 SDIEEDKF
+968 EIEEDEF
-976 KALSN
+976 KELSN

-986 YYGVNS
+986 YYGVNN
-992 DEAMILRLAGVPR
+992 DDAIMLRLVGVPR

-1010 LSRTLDN
+1010 LSKILPNIKD
-1017 LKNESVTNVRNRLK
+1017 ESVTNVRNILK
-1031 SGGETLWQRAMG
+1031 NHELDLWRMAMG
-1043 VEKGGVYYKVWS
+1043 DEKGNVYNKVWS
-1055 VLEGF
+1055 ILEG

>member
-7 LEHIA
+7 LEHVA
-12 EERLEVN
+12 EERVEVN

-24 FILSQE
+24 FILAQE
-30 LQNRSIDIDFSK
+30 LQNRNIDIDFSK
-42 IERVVNILELHLF
+42 VEKVITILELHLF
-55 DLLSSTSSNED
+55 DLCSSHDSDKN
-66 EIKRISKE
+66 EIK
-74 IKITSAELFK
+74 KISAELFR
-84 LCKVLPLSDNAMYN
+84 LCRVLPQSDMALQN
-98 LQFKLKYSCFSIL
+98 LLFKLKYSCFAVL
-111 GDLGISA
+111 GDVGISA

-123 EQGWDGVLLDSEVW
+123 DQGWDETLLDSENW
-137 KEKTLATIIDVWLRL
+137 KEKTLVTIIDIWLRL
-152 IRKKGW
+152 IRKRGW
-158 DDRDTVLEN
+158 EDRDKVLEN
-167 IHKLRESQKQ
+167 IAKLRESQKQ

-195 IILYHLAAAAE
+195 MILYHLAAAAE

-215 KVDGNFQIQQILDSH
+215 KVDGNFQIQQLLDSH

-269 RAVNSRVTKFVK
+269 RAVNSRVTKFVR
-281 ELVDRGRGKH
+281 ELVDRGRGDKV
-291 ALFDVLPPQRH
+291 LFDVLPPQRH
-302 TLAEKGLLGSSRRAV
+302 ALAEEGLLGSSRRAV

-341 FDTENGWVA
+341 FETENGWVA

-363 RIIRNDFE
+363 RRIRNDFE
-371 PLGISVEQVSPALEV
+371 PLGIFVEQVSPALEV

-392 ILQNDDK
+392 LLQNQDK
-399 DNQFKVLVTTPEK
+399 DSQFKVLVTTPEK

-441 NATRGLKLE
+441 NTTRGLKLE

-467 LTPFIPNAKEIAT
+467 LTPFIENAKEIAT
-480 WLGGA
+480 WLGGI
-485 NSDEISMSL
+485 NSDDISMSL

-504 IVYAEKSD
+504 IAYAEKSD
-512 SGCTTSCNFNLKF
+512 TTCNSGCRFNLKF
-525 KSVHTTKPSIDIDDN
+525 KSVHTSKPSIAIDEN
-540 IMMLE
+540 IMILE
-545 NSDTYTFSQVN
+545 NNDTYTFSQVSN
-556 TNAKLA
+556 NAKLA
-562 TMVVTQ
+562 TMVVNQ

-574 VIAIH
+574 VIAMH
-579 GTIPNVWS
+579 GRVDWTWS
-587 LAKEIQRKS
+587 LAEEIKNKS
-596 NPVVSSENI
+596 NQVDPSENI

-648 FEIGEINVLVAT
+648 FEIGEINVLAAT

-670 VGAVVMASHSYPY
+670 VGAVVMASHQYYSPSAPPIA
-683 TEMPPEDFWNIA
+683 MPPEDFWNIA

-703 DSIGIIALVAKNY
+703 DSVGIIALVAKDDT
-716 KEIEKLK
+716 EIEKLK
-723 TFINKQTGALNSSLI
+723 TFINNQTGALNSSLI
-738 EMVAEAMK
+738 EMVTEAMK
-746 NTNNINIEDLKT
+746 STKMDIEDLGR
-758 IVYQQ
+758 ILYYQ
-763 PTWSSFVQYLTHTY
+763 PTWSAFLQYLTHTY
-777 KQMGESD
+777 KQMGESE
-784 NFIAQIE
+784 NFIANIE

-805 QNRVWANKFIRGV
+805 QNRVWANKFIQGV
-818 EKYAI
+818 TNYAT
-823 YMQDPQNKGAIKL
+823 YMQNPQYKGAIKL
-836 VDSTGFSLHSVKQL
+836 VDSTGFSLQSVNQL
-850 LASANTERIGRESWN
+850 LVSAKTEGIGKDSWN
-865 QELFGSSSTELQKM
+865 QQLFGNSSTELQKM
-879 VGILLKIPELRE
+879 IGVLLKIPELRD
-891 NFEEIKGKTN
+891 NFEDIKGKTN

-921 EELASN
+921 ENIAEN
-927 YFKTEKIDMDEAITK
+927 YFKTEDMNMDEAITK

-956 WGLSALLSSTVG
+956 WGLSALLSSTATEAT
-968 SDIEEDKF
+968 EEEF
-976 KALSN
+976 KELSN

-1005 IASNE
+1005 IASTE
-1010 LSRTLDN
+1010 LSKILPN
-1017 LKNESVTNVRNRLK
+1017 IKSEPVVNVRHVLQSNGK
-1031 SGGETLWQRAMG
+1031 DLWKTAMG
-1043 VEKGGVYYKVWS
+1043 HEKGDVYYKVWT
-1055 VLEGF
+1055 VLEGL

>member
-12 EERLEVN
+12 QERGEVN
-19 RLINQ
+19 KLINQ
-24 FILSQE
+24 LILAQE
-30 LQNRSIDIDFSK
+30 LQNRTIDIDFSK
-42 IERVVNILELHLF
+42 VERVVNILELYLF
-55 DLLSSTSSNED
+55 DLLSSSSSDKN
-66 EIKRISKE
+66 EIK
-74 IKITSAELFK
+74 KISAELFR
-84 LCKVLPLSDNAMYN
+84 LCRVLPQFDNTIQN
-98 LQFKLKYSCFSIL
+98 LLFKLKYSCFAIL
-111 GDLGISA
+111 GDVGMNA

-123 EQGWDGVLLDSEVW
+123 EQGWDETLLNSEIW
-137 KEKTLATIIDVWLRL
+137 KEKTLATIIDIWLRL

-158 DDRDTVLEN
+158 SDRDAVLEK
-167 IHKLRESQKQ
+167 IAKLRESQKQ

-190 DAYEL
+190 DGYEL

-252 LAYTSKQLVE
+252 LACTSKQLVE
-262 NSIWTVT
+262 NAIWTVT
-269 RAVNSRVTKFVK
+269 RAVNSRVTKFVR
-281 ELVDRGRGKH
+281 ELVDRGRADK

-302 TLAEKGLLGSSRRAV
+302 ALAEEGLLGSSRRAV
-317 VVSLPTSSGK
+317 VVNLPTSSGK

-363 RIIRNDFE
+363 RRIRNDFA
-371 PLGISVEQVSPALEV
+371 PLGISVEQISPALEV

-392 ILQNDDK
+392 LLENQDK
-399 DNQFKVLVTTPEK
+399 DSQFKVLVTTPEK

-459 CEHAQFLL
+459 CENAQFLL
-467 LTPFIPNAKEIAT
+467 LTPFIENAKEIAT

-485 NSDEISMSL
+485 NSDDISMSL

-512 SGCTTSCNFNLKF
+512 ATCTSSCNFNLKF
-525 KSVHTTKPSIDIDDN
+525 KSVHTSKPSISIDDN
-540 IMMLE
+540 IMILE
-545 NSDTYTFSQVN
+545 NDDTYTFSKLQN
-556 TNAKLA
+556 KSKLA
-562 TMVVTQ
+562 TMVINQ
-568 LKERDS
+568 LKDRDS

-587 LAKEIQRKS
+587 LAKEIKNRS
-596 NPVVSSENI
+596 EPIASSENI
-605 QYVQKFLSYEF
+605 HYVQKFLAYEF

-623 DLLNY
+623 DLLKY

-670 VGAVVMASHSYPY
+670 VGAVVMASNSYPY

-703 DSIGIIALVAKNY
+703 DSIGIIALVAKNDT
-716 KEIEKLK
+716 EIEKLK

-738 EMVAEAMK
+738 KMVEEAMK
-746 NTNNINIEDLKT
+746 STNNMNIEDLKT

-763 PTWSSFVQYLTHTY
+763 PTWSAFVQYLTHTY
-777 KQMGESD
+777 KQMGESGA
-784 NFIAQIE
+784 FITEIE

-805 QNRVWANKFIRGV
+805 QNRAWSNKFIRGV
-818 EKYAI
+818 ENYAT
-823 YMQDPQNKGAIKL
+823 YMQEPYNKGPIKL
-836 VDSTGFSLHSVKQL
+836 VDSTGFSLQSVNQL
-850 LASANTERIGRESWN
+850 LVSANTEGISKGSWN
-865 QELFGSSSTELQKM
+865 QHLFGNSSTELQKM
-879 VGILLKIPELRE
+879 IGVLLKIPELRD

-901 TQDGNT
+901 TRDGNT
-907 ISLVIKDWVNGKSI
+907 ISLVIKDWVNGESI
-921 EELASN
+921 ENIAEN
-927 YFKTEKIDMDEAITK
+927 YFKTDNIDMDEAITK

-956 WGLSALLSSTVG
+956 WGLSALLSSTAT
-968 SDIEEDKF
+968 DATEAEF
-976 KALSN
+976 KELSN

-992 DEAMILRLAGVPR
+992 DDAMMLRLIGVPR
-1005 IASNE
+1005 IASTE
-1010 LSRTLDN
+1010 LSKVLPN
-1017 LKNESVTNVRNRLK
+1017 IKNESIVNIRHVLK
-1031 SGGETLWQRAMG
+1031 SNGQDLWNKAMG
-1043 VEKGGVYYKVWS
+1043 NEKGNVYYKVWT
-1055 VLEGF
+1055 VLEGI

>member
-1 MIGNWL
+1 MIGDWL
-7 LEHIA
+7 LEHIE

-19 RLINQ
+19 KLINQ
-24 FILSQE
+24 FILAQE
-30 LQNRSIDIDFSK
+30 LQNRSIDIDFNK
-42 IERVVNILELHLF
+42 VERVVNILELHLF
-55 DLLSSTSSNED
+55 DLLSSSSSNVD
-66 EIKRISKE
+66 EIKKV
-74 IKITSAELFK
+74 SAELFR
-84 LCKVLPLSDNAMYN
+84 LCRTLPQSKNILQN
-98 LQFKLKYSCFSIL
+98 LLLVLKYSCFAIL
-111 GDLGISA
+111 GDVGISA

-123 EQGWDGVLLDSEVW
+123 EQGWDETLLESEVW

-158 DDRDTVLEN
+158 DDRDAVLER

-195 IILYHLAAAAE
+195 MILYHLAAAAE
-206 KMALYITDG
+206 KMAFYITDG
-215 KVDGNFQIQQILDSH
+215 KVDGNFQIQQLLDSH

-252 LAYTSKQLVE
+252 LAHTSKQLVE
-262 NSIWTVT
+262 NAIWTVT
-269 RAVNSRVTKFVK
+269 RAVNSRVTKFVN
-281 ELVDRGRGKH
+281 ELVKSGRGEN

-302 TLAEKGLLGSSRRAV
+302 ALAEKGLLGSSRRAV

-341 FDTENGWVA
+341 FDEDRGWVA

-363 RIIRNDFE
+363 RRIRKDFE
-371 PLGISVEQVSPALEV
+371 PLGVSVEQVSPALEV

-392 ILQNDDK
+392 LLQNKDK
-399 DNQFKVLVTTPEK
+399 DGQFKVLVTTPEK

-459 CEHAQFLL
+459 CENAQFLL
-467 LTPFIPNAKEIAT
+467 LTPFIENAKEVAT
-480 WLGGA
+480 WLGGV
-485 NSDEISMSL
+485 NSDYISMSL

-499 DRAIG
+499 ERAIG

-512 SGCTTSCNFNLKF
+512 TRCTSSCKFNLKF
-525 KSVHTTKPSIDIDDN
+525 KSVHTSKPSISIDDN
-540 IMMLE
+540 IMMLKN
-545 NSDTYTFSQVN
+545 NSTYTFSQVN
-556 TNAKLA
+556 NTAKLA
-562 TMVVTQ
+562 TMVVNQ
-568 LKERDS
+568 LKNRDS

-579 GTIPNVWS
+579 GQVKWVWS
-587 LAKEIQRKS
+587 LAEEIKSKS
-596 NPVVSSENI
+596 NSVTPTENI
-605 QYVQKFLSYEF
+605 EYVQKFLAYEF
-616 GSTFQLI
+616 GANFQLI
-623 DLLNY
+623 GLLDY

-648 FEIGEINVLVAT
+648 FETGEINVLVAT

-670 VGAVVMASHSYPY
+670 VGAVVMASHYYFS
-683 TEMPPEDFWNIA
+683 THAEEMPPEDFWNIA

-703 DSIGIIALVAKNY
+703 DSIGVIALVAKDDAD
-716 KEIEKLK
+716 IEKLK

-746 NTNNINIEDLKT
+746 STNKMDIEDLGK
-758 IVYQQ
+758 IVFQQ
-763 PTWSSFVQYLTHTY
+763 PTWSAFLQYLTHTY
-777 KQMGESD
+777 KQMGESES
-784 NFIAQIE
+784 FITQIE
-791 QVLRGTFGFEKLRQ
+791 QVLRGTFGFDKLRQ
-805 QNRVWANKFIRGV
+805 QNRAWANKFILGV

-823 YMQDPQNKGAIKL
+823 DMQEPKYKGAIKL
-836 VDSTGFSLHSVKQL
+836 VDSTGFSLQSVNQL
-850 LASANTERIGRESWN
+850 LASANTSDVGRDSWN
-865 QELFGSSSTELQKM
+865 QELFSNSSGELQKM
-879 VGILLKIPELRE
+879 IGVLLKIPELRD
-891 NFEEIKGKTN
+891 NFEDIKGKTN

-921 EELASN
+921 ENIAEN
-927 YFKTEKIDMDEAITK
+927 YFKTENINMDEAITK

-968 SDIEEDKF
+968 EIEEDEF
-976 KALSN
+976 KELSN

-992 DEAMILRLAGVPR
+992 DDAMMLRLVGVPR

-1010 LSRTLDN
+1010 LSKVLIN
-1017 LKNESVTNVRNRLK
+1017 IKSESVINVRHALK
-1031 SGGETLWQRAMG
+1031 SNGQDLWNVAMG
-1043 VEKGGVYYKVWS
+1043 NEKGDVYYKVWS
-1055 VLEGF
+1055 ILEGL

>member
-7 LEHIA
+7 LKHIV
-12 EERLEVN
+12 EEREEVN
-19 RLINQ
+19 KLINQ

-30 LQNRSIDIDFSK
+30 LCSSTIDIDFSK
-42 IERVVNILELHLF
+42 VEKVVGILELYLF
-55 DLLSSTSSNED
+55 DLLSSNVSDKNE
-66 EIKRISKE
+66 IQ
-74 IKITSAELFK
+74 KISAELFR
-84 LCKVLPLSDNAMYN
+84 LCRVLPQHENT
-98 LQFKLKYSCFSIL
+98 LQHLLFTLKYSCFAVL
-111 GDLGISA
+111 GDVGVSV

-123 EQGWDGVLLDSEVW
+123 EQGWNETLLTSEIW
-137 KEKTLATIIDVWLRL
+137 KEKTLATIIDIWLRL

-158 DDRDTVLEN
+158 DDRDAVLEN
-167 IHKLRESQKQ
+167 IANLRESQKE

-195 IILYHLAAAAE
+195 MILYHLAAAAE

-215 KVDGNFQIQQILDSH
+215 KVDGNFQIQQLLDSH

-252 LAYTSKQLVE
+252 LAHTSKQLVE
-262 NSIWTVT
+262 NAIWTVT

-281 ELVDRGRGKH
+281 ELVDRGRGEH

-302 TLAEKGLLGSSRRAV
+302 ALAEKGLLGSSRRAV

-341 FDTENGWVA
+341 FDEENGWVA

-363 RIIRNDFE
+363 RRIRNDFE

-392 ILQNDDK
+392 LLQDK
-399 DNQFKVLVTTPEK
+399 NKDSQFKVLVTTPEK

-467 LTPFIPNAKEIAT
+467 LTPFIENAKEIAT
-480 WLGGA
+480 WLGGV

-499 DRAIG
+499 ERAIG

-512 SGCTTSCNFNLKF
+512 NRCKSGCTFNLKF
-525 KSVHTTKPSIDIDDN
+525 KSVHTSKPSISIDDN
-540 IMMLE
+540 IMILE
-545 NSDTYTFSQVN
+545 NDDTYTFNQVN
-556 TNAKLA
+556 NNAKIA
-562 TMVVTQ
+562 TMVINQ
-568 LKERDS
+568 LKKRDS

-579 GTIPNVWS
+579 GQVGWVWS
-587 LAKEIQRKS
+587 LAEEIKRKS
-596 NPVVSSENI
+596 NSVTPSENI
-605 QYVQKFLSYEF
+605 KYVQKFLAYEF
-616 GSTFQLI
+616 GATFQLI

-648 FEIGEINVLVAT
+648 FEAGEINVLVAT

-670 VGAVVMASHSYPY
+670 VGAVVMASHQYFS
-683 TEMPPEDFWNIA
+683 THAEEMPPEDFWNIA

-703 DSIGIIALVAKNY
+703 NSIGIIALVAKDDA
-716 KEIEKLK
+716 EIEKLK

-738 EMVAEAMK
+738 KMVEEAMK
-746 NTNNINIEDLKT
+746 STNNMDIEDLGK
-758 IVYQQ
+758 IVFQQ
-763 PTWSSFVQYLTHTY
+763 PTWSAFVQYLTHTY
-777 KQMGESD
+777 KQMGESE
-784 NFIAQIE
+784 NFITQIE

-805 QNRVWANKFIRGV
+805 QNRIWSNKFIRGV
-818 EKYAI
+818 ENYTT
-823 YMQDPQNKGAIKL
+823 YMQKPHNKGPIKL
-836 VDSTGFSLHSVKQL
+836 VDATGFSLQSVNQL
-850 LASANTERIGRESWN
+850 LASANTEGISKDSWN
-865 QELFGSSSTELQKM
+865 KDSLFNESSRELQKM
-879 VGILLKIPELRE
+879 IGVLLKIPELRD
-891 NFEEIKGKTN
+891 NFEDIKGKTN

-907 ISLVIKDWVNGKSI
+907 ISLIIKDWVNGKSI
-921 EELASN
+921 ENIAEN
-927 YFKTEKIDMDEAITK
+927 YFKTENMNMDEAITK

-956 WGLSALLSSTVG
+956 WGLSALLSSTA
-968 SDIEEDKF
+968 SDATEDEF
-976 KALSN
+976 KELSN

-992 DEAMILRLAGVPR
+992 DDAMMLRLIGVPR
-1005 IASNE
+1005 IASTE
-1010 LSRTLDN
+1010 LSKVLPN
-1017 LKNESVTNVRNRLK
+1017 IKNESVANVRKKLRNDGK
-1031 SGGETLWQRAMG
+1031 NLWNNAMG
-1043 VEKGGVYYKVWS
+1043 SEKGDVYYKVWS
-1055 VLEGF
+1055 VLEGL

>member
-12 EERLEVN
+12 AEREEVN
-19 RLINQ
+19 KLVNKR
-24 FILSQE
+24 ILSQE
-30 LQNRSIDIDFSK
+30 LQNITLDIDFGK
-42 IERVVNILELHLF
+42 IERVTNILELYLF
-55 DLLSSTSSNED
+55 DILSSKNYNKDEVKKVSSELFRLCRVIPSSNESID
-66 EIKRISKE
+66 SLLY
-74 IKITSAELFK
+74 T
-84 LCKVLPLSDNAMYN
+84 
-98 LQFKLKYSCFSIL
+98 LKYSCFGVL
-111 GDLGISA
+111 GDVGVSV

-123 EQGWDGVLLDSEVW
+123 EESWDETFLTSENW

-158 DDRDTVLEN
+158 SDRDRVLEN
-167 IHKLRESQKQ
+167 IAKLRESQKQ
-177 YEKIFLEQSKQKQ
+177 YEKKFLEQSEQKR

-195 IILYHLAAAAE
+195 VILYHLAAAAE

-230 FDRAINICD
+230 FDRAIDVCD

-252 LAYTSKQLVE
+252 LAHTSKQLVE

-281 ELVDRGRGKH
+281 ELVDKGRGDY
-291 ALFDVLPPQRH
+291 ALFDVLPPQRV
-302 TLAEKGLLGSSRRAV
+302 TLAEEGLLGSSRRAV

-363 RIIRNDFE
+363 RRIRNDFE
-371 PLGISVEQVSPALEV
+371 PLGINVEQVSPALDV

-392 ILQNDDK
+392 MLKNTNK
-399 DNQFKVLVTTPEK
+399 DSQFKVLVTTPEK

-418 QDWEKKIG
+418 QGWEKKIE
-426 RPLTLVVVDEAHNLQ
+426 RPLTLVIVDEAHNLQ

-459 CEHAQFLL
+459 CENAQFLL
-467 LTPFIPNAKEIAT
+467 LTPFIQNAKEIAR

-485 NSDEISMSL
+485 NSDEIHMSF

-512 SGCTTSCNFNLKF
+512 TTCSASCRFNLKF
-525 KSVHTTKPSIDIDDN
+525 KSVHTSRPSISIDDN
-540 IMMLE
+540 IMMIE
-545 NSDTYTFSQVN
+545 NNDTYTFSQLQDKS
-556 TNAKLA
+556 KLA
-562 TMVVTQ
+562 TMVINQ
-568 LKERDS
+568 LKDRDS

-579 GTIPNVWS
+579 GQIGWVWS
-587 LAKEIQRKS
+587 LAEEIKIKS
-596 NPVVSSENI
+596 NPVAHSENI
-605 QYVQKFLSYEF
+605 QYVQKFLEYEF

-634 AGLSDEVRA
+634 AGLSDEVRS

-670 VGAVVMASHSYPY
+670 VGAVVMASHQYFS
-683 TEMPPEDFWNIA
+683 THAEEMPPEDFWNIA

-703 DSIGIIALVAKNY
+703 DSIGIIALVAKNNSD
-716 KEIEKLK
+716 IERLK
-723 TFINKQTGALNSSLI
+723 TFINKQTHALNSSLI
-738 EMVAEAMK
+738 AMVKEAIENEYMD
-746 NTNNINIEDLKT
+746 IEDLGK
-758 IVYQQ
+758 IVYRQ
-763 PTWSSFVQYLTHTY
+763 PTWSAFVQYLTHSY
-777 KQMGESD
+777 REMGESA
-784 NFIAQIE
+784 NFIAEIE

-805 QNRVWANKFIRGV
+805 ENRNWSNKFIRGV
-818 EKYAI
+818 ENYAR
-823 YMQDPQNKGAIKL
+823 YMQKPENKGSIKL
-836 VDSTGFSLHSVKQL
+836 VDSTGFSLQSVNAL
-850 LASANTERIGRESWN
+850 LQKARIENITKDSWN
-865 QELFGSSSTELQKM
+865 QELFTKSSTELQKM
-879 VGILLKIPELRE
+879 IGVLIKIPELRS
-891 NFEEIKGKTN
+891 NFDDIKKKTN
-901 TQDGNT
+901 SQNGNT

-921 EELASN
+921 EDIAEN
-927 YFKTEKIDMDEAITK
+927 YFKTENIDMDEAITK

-968 SDIEEDKF
+968 EIEEDEF
-976 KALSN
+976 KELSN

-986 YYGVNS
+986 YYGVNN
-992 DEAMILRLAGVPR
+992 DDAIMLRLAGVPR

-1010 LSRTLDN
+1010 LSKILPN
-1017 LKNESVTNVRNRLK
+1017 IKNETVVNVRHTLK
-1031 SGGETLWQRAMG
+1031 INGGEFWKSVMG
-1043 VEKGGVYYKVWS
+1043 DKKGDVYYKVWS
-1055 VLEGF
+1055 ILEG

>member
-1 MIGNWL
+1 MIGTWL
-7 LEHIA
+7 LEHIVG
-12 EERLEVN
+12 ERAEVN
-19 RLINQ
+19 SLINQ
-24 FILSQE
+24 FILAQE
-30 LQNRSIDIDFSK
+30 LQNRNIDIDFHK
-42 IERVVNILELHLF
+42 VERVVTILELHLF
-55 DLLSSTSSNED
+55 DLLSSNDSDKN
-66 EIKRISKE
+66 EIK
-74 IKITSAELFK
+74 KISAELFR
-84 LCKVLPLSDNAMYN
+84 LCKALPQSDDTLQN
-98 LQFKLKYSCFSIL
+98 LLFVLKYSCFGIL

-123 EQGWDGVLLDSEVW
+123 EQSWDETLLESEVW
-137 KEKTLATIIDVWLRL
+137 RKKTLATIIDVWLRL

-158 DDRDTVLEN
+158 HDRDTVLEN
-167 IHKLRESQKQ
+167 IAKLRESQKQ

-190 DAYEL
+190 DGYEL

-252 LAYTSKQLVE
+252 LACTSKQLVE

-269 RAVNSRVTKFVK
+269 RAVNSRVTKFVN
-281 ELVDRGRGKH
+281 ELVKRGRGEY

-302 TLAEKGLLGSSRRAV
+302 TLAEEGLLGSSRRAV
-317 VVSLPTSSGK
+317 VVNLPTSSGK

-363 RIIRNDFE
+363 RRIRNDFA
-371 PLGISVEQVSPALEV
+371 PLGISVEQISPALEV

-392 ILQNDDK
+392 LLENQDK
-399 DNQFKVLVTTPEK
+399 DSQFKVLVTTPEK

-418 QDWEKKIG
+418 QDWERKIG

-441 NATRGLKLE
+441 NDTRGLKLE

-459 CEHAQFLL
+459 CENAQFLL
-467 LTPFIPNAKEIAT
+467 LTPFIENAKEIAT

-485 NSDEISMSL
+485 NSDDISMSL

-512 SGCTTSCNFNLKF
+512 ATCTSSCNFNLKF
-525 KSVHTTKPSIDIDDN
+525 KSVHTNKPSISIDDN
-540 IMMLE
+540 IMILE
-545 NSDTYTFSQVN
+545 NDDTYTFSKLQN
-556 TNAKLA
+556 KSKLA
-562 TMVVTQ
+562 TMVINQ
-568 LKERDS
+568 LKDRDS

-587 LAKEIQRKS
+587 LAKEIKNRS
-596 NPVVSSENI
+596 EPIASSENI
-605 QYVQKFLSYEF
+605 HYVQKFLAYEF

-623 DLLNY
+623 DLLKY

-670 VGAVVMASHSYPY
+670 VGAVVMASNSYPY

-703 DSIGIIALVAKNY
+703 DSIGIIALVAKNNT
-716 KEIEKLK
+716 EIEKLK

-738 EMVAEAMK
+738 KMVEEAMK
-746 NTNNINIEDLKT
+746 STNNMNIEDLKT

-763 PTWSSFVQYLTHTY
+763 PTWSAFVQYLTHTY
-777 KQMGESD
+777 KQMGESGA
-784 NFIAQIE
+784 FITEIE

-805 QNRVWANKFIRGV
+805 QNRAWSNKFIRGV
-818 EKYAI
+818 ENYAT
-823 YMQDPQNKGAIKL
+823 YMQDPRNKGPIKL
-836 VDSTGFSLHSVKQL
+836 VDSTGFSLQSVNQL
-850 LASANTERIGRESWN
+850 LVSANTEGISKGSWN
-865 QELFGSSSTELQKM
+865 QHLFGSSSTELQKM
-879 VGILLKIPELRE
+879 IGVLLKIPELKG

-921 EELASN
+921 ENIAEN
-927 YFKTEKIDMDEAITK
+927 YFKTDNIDMDEAITK

-956 WGLSALLSSTVG
+956 WGLSALLSSTAT
-968 SDIEEDKF
+968 DATEAEF
-976 KALSN
+976 KELSN

-986 YYGVNS
+986 YYGVNN
-992 DEAMILRLAGVPR
+992 DDAMILRLVGVPR

-1010 LSRTLDN
+1010 LSRTLQN
-1017 LKNESVTNVRNRLK
+1017 IQNESVSNVRHTLK
-1031 SGGETLWQRAMG
+1031 NGGEALWQKAMG
-1043 VEKGGVYYKVWS
+1043 NEKGSVYYKIWS
-1055 VLEGF
+1055 VIEG

>member
-1 MIGNWL
+1 MGNWL

-12 EERLEVN
+12 EERVEVN
-19 RLINQ
+19 RLINK
-24 FILSQE
+24 FILSLE
-30 LQNRSIDIDFSK
+30 LQNISIDIDFSK
-42 IERVVNILELHLF
+42 VERVVNILELHLF
-55 DLLSSTSSNED
+55 DLLSSSDSDKN
-66 EIKRISKE
+66 EIK
-74 IKITSAELFK
+74 KISAELFR
-84 LCKVLPLSDNAMYN
+84 LCRILPQSEIT
-98 LQFKLKYSCFSIL
+98 LQHLLFTLKYSCFAVL
-111 GDLGISA
+111 GDIGISA

-123 EQGWDGVLLDSEVW
+123 QQSWDETLLSSENW
-137 KEKTLATIIDVWLRL
+137 KEKTLATIIDIWLRL

-158 DDRDTVLEN
+158 EDRDRILEN
-167 IHKLRESQKQ
+167 IAELRKSQKQ
-177 YEKIFLEQSKQKQ
+177 YEKIFLEQSKQKH
-190 DAYEL
+190 DGYEL

-230 FDRAINICD
+230 FDRAINVCD
-239 EVQMLELEPITRL
+239 EVQMLELEPVTRL
-252 LAYTSKQLVE
+252 LTHTSKQLVE
-262 NSIWTVT
+262 NAIWTVT

-281 ELVDRGRGKH
+281 ELVDRGRGDN

-302 TLAEKGLLGSSRRAV
+302 TLAEEGLLGSSRRAV

-363 RIIRNDFE
+363 RRIRNDFE

-399 DNQFKVLVTTPEK
+399 NSQFKVLVTTPEK

-418 QDWEKKIG
+418 QDWESKIG

-459 CEHAQFLL
+459 CENAQFLL
-467 LTPFIPNAKEIAT
+467 LTPFIENAKEIAT

-485 NSDEISMSL
+485 NSDDINMSI

-499 DRAIG
+499 ERAIG

-512 SGCTTSCNFNLKF
+512 SRCTSHCRFNLKF
-525 KSVHTTKPSIDIDDN
+525 KSVHTSKPSISIDEN

-545 NSDTYTFSQVN
+545 NNDQYTFSQVN
-556 TNAKLA
+556 DNAKLA
-562 TMVVTQ
+562 TMVVNQ

-574 VIAIH
+574 VIAMH
-579 GTIPNVWS
+579 GQVRWVWS
-587 LAKEIQRKS
+587 LAEEIKIKS
-596 NPVVSSENI
+596 NLVTPSENI
-605 QYVQKFLSYEF
+605 KYVQKFLSYEF
-616 GSTFQLI
+616 GSSFQLI

-634 AGLSDEVRA
+634 AGFSDEVRT

-648 FEIGEINVLVAT
+648 FEKGEINVLVAT

-670 VGAVVMASHSYPY
+670 VGAVVMASHQYFS
-683 TEMPPEDFWNIA
+683 THAEEMPPEDFWNIA

-703 DSIGIIALVAKNY
+703 DSIGIIALVAKNDT
-716 KEIEKLK
+716 EIEKLR

-738 EMVAEAMK
+738 EMVTEAMK
-746 NTNNINIEDLKT
+746 STNNMNIEDLGK

-763 PTWSSFVQYLTHTY
+763 PTWSAFVQYLTHTY
-777 KQMGESD
+777 KQMGESE

-805 QNRVWANKFIRGV
+805 QNRAWSNKFIRGV
-818 EKYAI
+818 ENYAT
-823 YMQDPQNKGAIKL
+823 YMQDPKYKGAIKL
-836 VDSTGFSLHSVKQL
+836 VDSTGFSLQSVIQL
-850 LASANTERIGRESWN
+850 LQDSGKEDIGKNSWN
-865 QELFGSSSTELQKM
+865 QELFGNTSVELQKM
-879 VGILLKIPELRE
+879 VGILLKIPELRD
-891 NFEEIKGKTN
+891 NFDDIKGKTN

-921 EELASN
+921 ENIAEN
-927 YFKTEKIDMDEAITK
+927 YFKTGNINMDEAITK

-956 WGLSALLSSTVG
+956 WGLSALLSPMASEMT
-968 SDIEEDKF
+968 EDEF
-976 KALSN
+976 KELSN

-992 DEAMILRLAGVPR
+992 DDAMMLRLIGVPR
-1005 IASNE
+1005 IASTE
-1010 LSRTLDN
+1010 LSKILPN
-1017 LKNESVTNVRNRLK
+1017 IKNESVVNVRHVLK
-1031 SGGETLWQRAMG
+1031 SNGQNIWKTAMG
-1043 VEKGGVYYKVWS
+1043 DEKGDVYYKVWS
-1055 VLEGF
+1055 VLEGL

>member
-12 EERLEVN
+12 EERIEVN

-24 FILSQE
+24 LILSQE
-30 LQNRSIDIDFSK
+30 LQNRTIDIDFSK
-42 IERVVNILELHLF
+42 VEKVVNILELYLF
-55 DLLSSTSSNED
+55 DLLSSSASDRN
-66 EIKRISKE
+66 EIKKV
-74 IKITSAELFK
+74 SAELFR
-84 LCKVLPLSDNAMYN
+84 LCRALPQSENTLQN
-98 LQFKLKYSCFSIL
+98 LLLILKYSCFGVL
-111 GDLGISA
+111 GDVGINA

-123 EQGWDGVLLDSEVW
+123 EQGWNETLLDSEVW

-158 DDRDTVLEN
+158 NDRDTVLEN
-167 IHKLRESQKQ
+167 ILKLRESQKQ

-190 DAYEL
+190 NGYEL

-206 KMALYITDG
+206 KMAWYITDG

-230 FDRAINICD
+230 FDRAINVCD

-252 LAYTSKQLVE
+252 LAHTSKQLVE
-262 NSIWTVT
+262 NAIWTVT

-281 ELVDRGRGKH
+281 ELVNRGRGDN

-302 TLAEKGLLGSSRRAV
+302 TLAEEGLLGSSRRAV

-341 FDTENGWVA
+341 FDEEKGWVV

-363 RIIRNDFE
+363 RRIRNDFE

-392 ILQNDDK
+392 ILQNNDK
-399 DNQFKVLVTTPEK
+399 NSQFKVLVTTPEK

-426 RPLTLVVVDEAHNLQ
+426 RPLTLVIVDEAHNLQ
-441 NATRGLKLE
+441 NSTRGLKLE

-467 LTPFIPNAKEIAT
+467 LTPFIENAKEIAT

-485 NSDEISMSL
+485 NSDEIHMSL

-512 SGCTTSCNFNLKF
+512 ITCRASCKFNLKF
-525 KSVHTTKPSIDIDDN
+525 KSVQTSKPSISIDNN

-545 NSDTYTFSQVN
+545 NNDTYTYSQVN
-556 TNAKLA
+556 NNAKLA
-562 TMVVTQ
+562 TMVVNQ

-579 GTIPNVWS
+579 GQVGWVWS
-587 LAKEIQRKS
+587 LAEEIKNKS
-596 NPVVSSENI
+596 VQNTPSENI
-605 QYVQKFLSYEF
+605 KYVQKFLEYEF
-616 GSTFQLI
+616 GATFQLI
-623 DLLNY
+623 DLLNH

-634 AGLSDEVRA
+634 AGLSDEVRS

-648 FEIGEINVLVAT
+648 FEEKEINVLVAT

-670 VGAVVMASHSYPY
+670 VGAVVMASHQYFS
-683 TEMPPEDFWNIA
+683 THAEEMPPEDFWNIA

-703 DSIGIIALVAKNY
+703 DSIGIIALVAKDDSD
-716 KEIEKLK
+716 IEKLT
-723 TFINKQTGALNSSLI
+723 TFINKQTLALNSSLI
-738 EMVAEAMK
+738 KMVTEAMDSK
-746 NTNNINIEDLKT
+746 NKMNIEDLGK

-763 PTWSSFVQYLTHTY
+763 PTWSAFVQYLTHSY
-777 KQMGESD
+777 KQMGESS
-784 NFIAQIE
+784 NFIAEIE

-805 QNRVWANKFIRGV
+805 QNKDWSNKFIRGV
-818 EKYAI
+818 ENYAR
-823 YMQDPQNKGAIKL
+823 YMQEPQNKGPIKL
-836 VDSTGFSLHSVKQL
+836 VDSTGFSLQSVNTL
-850 LASANTERIGRESWN
+850 LQSAGIENINKDSWN
-865 QELFGSSSTELQKM
+865 QELFTNSSTELQKM
-879 VGILLKIPELRE
+879 IGILIKIPELRD
-891 NFEEIKGKTN
+891 NFEDIKGKTN
-901 TQDGNT
+901 TQNGNT

-921 EELASN
+921 EDIAEN
-927 YFKTEKIDMDEAITK
+927 YFKTEAMNMDEAITK

-968 SDIEEDKF
+968 EIEEEKF
-976 KALSN
+976 KELSN

-992 DEAMILRLAGVPR
+992 DDAMMLRLIGIPR

-1010 LSRTLDN
+1010 LSKILPNIKDET
-1017 LKNESVTNVRNRLK
+1017 VVNVRHTLK
-1031 SGGETLWQRAMG
+1031 SNGLELWKTAMG
-1043 VEKGGVYYKVWS
+1043 NEKGNVYYKVWS
-1055 VLEGF
+1055 VLEGL

>member
-7 LEHIA
+7 LEHIT
-12 EERLEVN
+12 EERIEAN

-24 FILSQE
+24 LILSQE
-30 LQNRSIDIDFSK
+30 LQNRTIDIDFSK
-42 IERVVNILELHLF
+42 VEKVVNILELYLF
-55 DLLSSTSSNED
+55 DLLSSNASDRN
-66 EIKRISKE
+66 EIKKV
-74 IKITSAELFK
+74 SAELFR
-84 LCKVLPLSDNAMYN
+84 LCRALPQSENTLQN
-98 LQFKLKYSCFSIL
+98 LLLVLKYSCFGVL
-111 GDLGISA
+111 GDVGINA

-123 EQGWDGVLLDSEVW
+123 EQGWNETLLDSEVW
-137 KEKTLATIIDVWLRL
+137 REKTLATIIDVWLRL

-158 DDRDTVLEN
+158 DDRDAVLEN
-167 IHKLRESQKQ
+167 ILKLRESQKQ

-190 DAYEL
+190 DGYEL

-206 KMALYITDG
+206 KMAWYITDG

-230 FDRAINICD
+230 FDRAINVCD

-252 LAYTSKQLVE
+252 LTHTSKQLVE

-281 ELVDRGRGKH
+281 ELVDRGRGDN
-291 ALFDVLPPQRH
+291 ALFDVLPPQRVA
-302 TLAEKGLLGSSRRAV
+302 LAEEGLLGSSRRAV

-341 FDTENGWVA
+341 FDAESGWVV

-363 RIIRNDFE
+363 RRIRNDFE
-371 PLGISVEQVSPALEV
+371 PLGISVEQVSPALDV
-386 DGFEMS
+386 DGFEISM
-392 ILQNDDK
+392 LENNDK
-399 DNQFKVLVTTPEK
+399 DSQFKVLVTTPEK

-426 RPLTLVVVDEAHNLQ
+426 RPLTLVIVDEAHNLQ
-441 NATRGLKLE
+441 NSTRGLKLE

-459 CEHAQFLL
+459 CENAQFLL
-467 LTPFIPNAKEIAT
+467 LTPFIENAKEIAT

-485 NSDEISMSL
+485 NSDEIHMSL

-512 SGCTTSCNFNLKF
+512 TTCNSRCKFNLKF
-525 KSVHTTKPSIDIDDN
+525 KSVHTSKPSISIDDN

-545 NSDTYTFSQVN
+545 NSNTYTFSQVN
-556 TNAKLA
+556 NNTKLA
-562 TMVVTQ
+562 TMVVNQ

-579 GTIPNVWS
+579 GQVGWVWS
-587 LAKEIQRKS
+587 LAEEIKNKS
-596 NPVVSSENI
+596 IQNTPSENI
-605 QYVQKFLSYEF
+605 KYVQKFLEYEF
-616 GSTFQLI
+616 GATFQLI
-623 DLLNY
+623 DLLNH

-634 AGLSDEVRA
+634 AGLSDEVRS

-648 FEIGEINVLVAT
+648 FEEKEINVLVAT

-670 VGAVVMASHSYPY
+670 VGAVVMASHQYFS
-683 TEMPPEDFWNIA
+683 THAEEMPPEDFWNIA

-703 DSIGIIALVAKNY
+703 DSIGIIALVAKDNAD
-716 KEIEKLK
+716 IEKLK
-723 TFINKQTGALNSSLI
+723 TFINKQTYALNSSLI
-738 EMVAEAMK
+738 EMVTEAM
-746 NTNNINIEDLKT
+746 NSSNQMNIEDLGK

-763 PTWSSFVQYLTHTY
+763 PTWSAFVQYLTHSY
-777 KQMGESD
+777 KQMGESS
-784 NFIAQIE
+784 NFIAEIE

-805 QNRVWANKFIRGV
+805 QNKDWSNKFIRGV
-818 EKYAI
+818 ENYAR
-823 YMQDPQNKGAIKL
+823 YMQEPQNKGPIKL
-836 VDSTGFSLHSVKQL
+836 VDSTGFSLQSVNTL
-850 LASANTERIGRESWN
+850 LHNAGIKNINKDSWN
-865 QELFGSSSTELQKM
+865 QELFTNSSAELQKM
-879 VGILLKIPELRE
+879 IGVLIKIPELRD
-891 NFEEIKGKTN
+891 NFEDIKGKTN
-901 TQDGNT
+901 TQNGNT

-921 EELASN
+921 ENIAEN
-927 YFKTEKIDMDEAITK
+927 YFKTEAMNMDEAITK

-968 SDIEEDKF
+968 EIEEDELKE
-976 KALSN
+976 LSN

-986 YYGVNS
+986 YYGVNN
-992 DEAMILRLAGVPR
+992 DDAMMLRLIGIPR

-1010 LSRTLDN
+1010 LSKVLPNIKDKT
-1017 LKNESVTNVRNRLK
+1017 VVNVRHTLK
-1031 SGGETLWQRAMG
+1031 SNGRELWKTAMG
-1043 VEKGGVYYKVWS
+1043 NEKGNVYYKVWS
-1055 VLEGF
+1055 VLEGL